1 MTVIENN
8 PVAELCDSNGQAV
21 SLKSVAVH
29 GDVLGLVF
37 CSTVRQTYVNTTD
50 GDIETTYTF
59 PVAYGAVLTGLS
71 VELNGKR
78 MNAMAL
84 PKAKA
89 QERYEDAIEDG
100 DTPVM
105 VTNSGPG
112 LYTADMGN
120 LKPGETAVI
129 EVQITQA
136 LRLEMGRIRLSM
148 PTVIGARYGDAHQ
161 QGGLATHH
169 SGDTLPTAAYGFD
182 FSLTLRGVLAKAEA
196 SSPTHNVSVTA
207 EGSATEPTSVVRLA
221 DAATLDRDFIL
232 LLEGLS
238 NQAFASACGDG
249 EQTMVMTSFCPTWPQ
264 GQERSLLLKVLVDCS
279 GSMLG
284 DSIDQAKAALN
295 AVGAALTPK
304 DYVSYT
310 RFGSD
315 VVHEIAELKPC
326 TTSLMRK
333 LFLPAV
339 AATDAD
345 LGGTELNGALQ
356 ATFQIPKPETNH
368 DAVDVLLI
376 TDGAVWNVDKII
388 AQATNSNHRIFAV
401 GVGSAPSESLLRILA
416 EQSGGACELV
426 TPGEDMSAAVMRM
439 FYRMRGGHALQ
450 LDVQWGSEPLW
461 QSTAPK
467 LVVSGE
473 TVHLYAQLDRP
484 LEQHTP
490 LVPSICYSVAQQ
502 QHSVQAQAMDLDAS
516 GVSAKLAGSQW
527 LKEATDDEL
536 VEALA
541 LRYQLVS
548 AQTNFIL
555 VHERAEDEKADGMP
569 ALEKIPQMQ
578 AAGWGGASSVM
589 RKMKFGI
596 DRSHGQAS
604 LSMDA
609 EEVSCSMISNYSLSV
624 PSVWRAKR
632 THGRVSASELS
643 SGGMEDFEIP
653 AFLRKQPD
661 DQFKQVALAFAQ
673 AGLQT
678 MTPKELLDLFMN
690 ALAQQDDVYGFV
702 DALARNEQGSYIY
715 KLIDRISLDYDCTHY
730 EATVLLFTS
739 LSRKLRVWG
748 LKDLLSAE
756 PSVTQSRRAL
766 RTLVVKISP
775 IPRKAALAELNSL
788 LTGITATTWHNDY
801 SVSAEA

>member
-1 MTVIENN
+1 MTVMTVIENN

-29 GDVLGLVF
+29 GDVHGLVF
-37 CSTVRQTYVNTTD
+37 CSTVRQTYVNAT
-50 GDIETTYTF
+50 GVDIETTYTF
-59 PVAYGAVLTGLS
+59 PVAHGAVLTGLS

-249 EQTMVMTSFCPTWPQ
+249 EQTMVMTSFYPTWPQ

-426 TPGEDMSAAVMRM
+426 TPDEDMSAAVMRM

-502 QHSVQAQAMDLDAS
+502 QHSVQAQAMDVDAS
-516 GVSAKLAGSQW
+516 GVSAKLAGAQW
-527 LKEATDDEL
+527 LKETTDDEL

-555 VHERAEDEKADGMP
+555 VYERAEDEKADGMP

-578 AAGWGGASSVM
+578 AAGWGGASSAKM
-589 RKMKFGI
+589 HMKFGI
-596 DRSHGQAS
+596 DRSQGQAS
-604 LSMDA
+604 MRMDMGSA
-609 EEVSCSMISNYSLSV
+609 NVSSLWRVNRTQISEASSCSM
-624 PSVWRAKR
+624 
-632 THGRVSASELS
+632 LS
-643 SGGMEDFEIP
+643 SGGMDDSVFS
-653 AFLRKQPD
+653 ALLRKDLTNKLQA
-661 DQFKQVALAFAQ
+661 QFELTLGDVEPAVVTPQALLNEFMRALAYEDGVDA
-673 AGLQT
+673 
-678 MTPKELLDLFMN
+678 
-690 ALAQQDDVYGFV
+690 FV
-702 DALARNEQGSYIY
+702 DGLWQQAPESLTY
-715 KLIDRISLDYDCTHY
+715 KLFDYLTGVLDGTSSEIC
-730 EATVLLFTS
+730 VLFFVC
-739 LSRKLRVWG
+739 LSNKMRVWN
-748 LKDLLSAE
+748 LKSIISKE
-756 PSVTQSRRAL
+756 PHDAAAR
-766 RTLVVKISP
+766 RTLRSMVSTIAP
-775 IPRKAALAELNSL
+775 ELRKREMETINSWL
-788 LTGITATTWHNDY
+788 YGVTATEW
-801 SVSAEA
+801 SPGVLKIAV